1 MPRICTLALAA
12 VVAASGAAPAGAHM
26 SAECV
31 QALLLHALKTAEH
44 QSLVTGIEAFVS
56 LSPQGAL
63 SQEAIERVRAETA
76 KDAREEA
83 SREAK
88 KVLQH
93 CLVEQRPR

>member
-1 MPRICTLALAA
+1 MPRIRTLALAA

-31 QALLLHALKTAEH
+31 QALLLHALKTAEY